1 MAEVE
6 TIEVQ
11 LPEGPQCAVD
21 GGQGVSCILPLAN
34 GASWHEVYGGHLGR
48 VVLAAGDGEGMV
60 GYVTW
65 QEGNESEEKEPGAP
79 AITLYARPDVVD
91 PEA

>member
-6 TIEVQ
+6 TIEVR
-11 LPEGPQCAVD
+11 LPEGPQCAAD

-34 GASWHEVYGGHLGR
+34 LAEWHSVYGGHLGR
-48 VVLAAGDGEGMV
+48 VTG
-60 GYVTW
+60 GYVSW
-65 QEGNESEEKEPGAP
+65 QEGNEPPEKEPGAP

-91 PEA
+91 PEV